1 MGNFEKYLRFAN
13 DLTNGTNSKFRTK
26 AELAEFAGIAPS
38 QVKKYQ
44 TASDMKNIEKFFA
57 FLDKLGVNL
66 DFELNP
72 EPDRDVCFVNARIMP
87 AGEHVTPPVA
97 EDYLA
102 APLVGEVGAGPGYLP
117 QESVESWFLVYK
129 HVPAI
134 MGRRNLIAVEIGKT
148 STSMLPLLS
157 PGDIVLVDRDDID
170 VSHAGH
176 IMLVRDPEG
185 AGMVKRVS
193 VQPTPGSRDFSIQ
206 FYSDNAATNPPM
218 LYSLREDYGG
228 EISNAIV
235 GRVIWAWSD
244 VRGK

>member
-1 MGNFEKYLRFAN
+1 MKNLAEEARAILQEYVDKQHNGVRSRAATALGIANMTLKQWLDGTRIPNLENLSPAFEKLGISF
-13 DLTNGTNSKFRTK
+13 SKP
-26 AELAEFAGIAPS
+26 AVHEFA
-38 QVKKYQ
+38 
-44 TASDMKNIEKFFA
+44 
-57 FLDKLGVNL
+57 
-66 DFELNP
+66 
-72 EPDRDVCFVNARIMP
+72 RDVCWVNARIMP
-87 AGEHVTPPVA
+87 AGEHVAPPVA

-117 QESVESWFLVYK
+117 QDEVQSWFLVYK
-129 HVPAI
+129 HIPAI

-206 FYSDNAATNPPM
+206 FYSDNAATNPPL

>member
-1 MGNFEKYLRFAN
+1 MAN
-13 DLTNGTNSKFRTK
+13 DFFEIIRHRIQATGMSQ
-26 AELAEFAGIAPS
+26 AQFARETGVQQGSLSRFLKGEQSSLSGDTVAKI
-38 QVKKYQ
+38 V
-44 TASDMKNIEKFFA
+44 A
-57 FLDKLGVNL
+57 FLGARLVFPGEDS
-66 DFELNP
+66 P
-72 EPDRDVCFVNARIMP
+72 EPARDVCWVNARIMP
-87 AGEHVTPPVA
+87 AGEHVAPPVA

-193 VQPTPGSRDFSIQ
+193 VQPTPGSKDFSIQ
-206 FYSDNAATNPPM
+206 FYSDNAATNPPL

-228 EISNAIV
+228 EISNGIV

-244 VRGK
+244 VRTK

>member
-1 MGNFEKYLRFAN
+1 MKN
-13 DLTNGTNSKFRTK
+13 
-26 AELAEFAGIAPS
+26 LAEEARSILQEYVDKEHNGVRSRAANALGIANMTLKQWLDGTRVPNLENLS
-38 QVKKYQ
+38 P
-44 TASDMKNIEKFFA
+44 A
-57 FLDKLGVNL
+57 FERLGISFSKPAVQ
-66 DFELNP
+66 EVT
-72 EPDRDVCFVNARIMP
+72 RDVCWVNAKIMP
-87 AGEHVTPPVA
+87 AGEHVAPPVA
-97 EDYLA
+97 EDYLS

-193 VQPTPGSRDFSIQ
+193 VQPTPGGKDFSIQ
-206 FYSDNAATNPPM
+206 FYSDNAATNPPL

-235 GRVIWAWSD
+235 GRVI
-244 VRGK
+244 

>member
-1 MGNFEKYLRFAN
+1 
-13 DLTNGTNSKFRTK
+13 
-26 AELAEFAGIAPS
+26 
-38 QVKKYQ
+38 
-44 TASDMKNIEKFFA
+44 
-57 FLDKLGVNL
+57 
-66 DFELNP
+66 
-72 EPDRDVCFVNARIMP
+72 
-87 AGEHVTPPVA
+87 
-97 EDYLA
+97 
-102 APLVGEVGAGPGYLP
+102 
-117 QESVESWFLVYK
+117 
-129 HVPAI
+129 

-193 VQPTPGSRDFSIQ
+193 VQPTPGGKDFSIQ
-206 FYSDNAATNPPM
+206 FYSDNAATNPPL

>member
-1 MGNFEKYLRFAN
+1 MENLSPAFERLGISF
-13 DLTNGTNSKFRTK
+13 SKPAVQEVT
-26 AELAEFAGIAPS
+26 
-38 QVKKYQ
+38 
-44 TASDMKNIEKFFA
+44 
-57 FLDKLGVNL
+57 
-66 DFELNP
+66 
-72 EPDRDVCFVNARIMP
+72 RDVCWVNAKIMP
-87 AGEHVTPPVA
+87 AGEHVAPPVA

-193 VQPTPGSRDFSIQ
+193 VQPTPGGKDFSIQ
-206 FYSDNAATNPPM
+206 FYSDNAATNPPL

>member
-1 MGNFEKYLRFAN
+1 MKN
-13 DLTNGTNSKFRTK
+13 
-26 AELAEFAGIAPS
+26 LAEEARSILQEYVDKEHNGVRSRAANALGIANMTLKQWLDGTRVPNLENLS
-38 QVKKYQ
+38 P
-44 TASDMKNIEKFFA
+44 A
-57 FLDKLGVNL
+57 FERLGISFSKPAVQ
-66 DFELNP
+66 EVT
-72 EPDRDVCFVNARIMP
+72 RDVCWVNARIMP
-87 AGEHVTPPVA
+87 AGEHVAPPVA

-157 PGDIVLVDRDDID
+157 PGDI
-170 VSHAGH
+170 
-176 IMLVRDPEG
+176 MLVRDPEG

-193 VQPTPGSRDFSIQ
+193 VQPTPGSKDFSIQ
-206 FYSDNAATNPPM
+206 FYSDNAATNPPL
-218 LYSLREDYGG
+218 LYSLNEDYGG

>member
-1 MGNFEKYLRFAN
+1 MPNDFFEIIRKRIQASGMSQAQFARETGVQQGSLSRFLKGEQSSLSGDTVAKIVNFFGA
-13 DLTNGTNSKFRTK
+13 
-26 AELAEFAGIAPS
+26 
-38 QVKKYQ
+38 
-44 TASDMKNIEKFFA
+44 
-57 FLDKLGVNL
+57 KLVFPGEN
-66 DFELNP
+66 E
-72 EPDRDVCFVNARIMP
+72 EPDRDVCFVNTRIMP
-87 AGEHVTPPVA
+87 AGEHVAPPVA

-206 FYSDNAATNPPM
+206 FYSDNAATNPPL

>member
-1 MGNFEKYLRFAN
+1 MPNDFFEIIRKRIQASGMSQAQFARETGVQQGSLSRFLKGEQSSLSGDTVAKIVNFFGAKLVFPGEN
-13 DLTNGTNSKFRTK
+13 
-26 AELAEFAGIAPS
+26 EEPS
-38 QVKKYQ
+38 
-44 TASDMKNIEKFFA
+44 
-57 FLDKLGVNL
+57 
-66 DFELNP
+66 
-72 EPDRDVCFVNARIMP
+72 RDVCFVNSRIMP
-87 AGEHVTPPVA
+87 AGQHVAPPVA

-228 EISNAIV
+228 ELSNAIV

>member
-1 MGNFEKYLRFAN
+1 MAN
-13 DLTNGTNSKFRTK
+13 DFFEIIRKRIQATGMSQ
-26 AELAEFAGIAPS
+26 AQFARETGVQQGSLSRFLKGEQSSLSGDTVAKI
-38 QVKKYQ
+38 V
-44 TASDMKNIEKFFA
+44 NFFGA
-57 FLDKLGVNL
+57 KLVFPGEN
-66 DFELNP
+66 E
-72 EPDRDVCFVNARIMP
+72 EPDRDICFVNTRIMP
-87 AGEHVTPPVA
+87 AGEYVAPPVA

-193 VQPTPGSRDFSIQ
+193 VQPTPGSKDFSIQ
-206 FYSDNAATNPPM
+206 FYSDNAATNPPL

>member
-185 AGMVKRVS
+185 AGIVKRVS

>member
-235 GRVIWAWSD
+235 GRVIWAWID